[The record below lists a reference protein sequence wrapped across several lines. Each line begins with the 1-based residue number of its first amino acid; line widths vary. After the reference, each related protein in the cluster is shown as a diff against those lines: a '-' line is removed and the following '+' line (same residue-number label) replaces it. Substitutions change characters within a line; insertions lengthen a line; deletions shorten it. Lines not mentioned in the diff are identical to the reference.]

1 MHGFPDRR
9 CLPTAIALLA
19 CAFAGCDKG
28 DPGPKRTDHE
38 SAHARRYHPEVRR
51 ADVNGTPATA
61 PAGKAAVTQPSD
73 ITFTETGAVG
83 CPVLF
88 VNGESLT
95 VQEIL
100 EPILPDLAEKSRS
113 LPLAAYRS
121 YVFRTVGNQIDYA
134 ISMVVVYQEAKE
146 QFKDDKI
153 QQAFDKEADR
163 LVKDVIN
170 RRFGGVTARY
180 EAHLKALDLKLD
192 DIKARAKRQ
201 AMVSQFL
208 HDRFKPIAVEPNR
221 RELLQYYNT
230 HQEEFSTP
238 PRAQLLLIEIPLEK
252 ELGKPLSRATPAEI
266 AAGRSRA
273 RAQLVHA
280 REELTRGV
288 PFADVARKYSKG
300 IRASLGGDW
309 GEVSPGALT
318 GRMTRPAEVLFT
330 LTANQISEITDSED
344 AVFIVK
350 CGAFTPGHKSS
361 FEEAQEKII
370 DRLAE
375 QRFNQH
381 RDDYVQQLL
390 RRATVSDRQAFFE
403 AVLSAVP
410 RPASLSPSAIPQPK
424 R

>member
-9 CLPTAIALLA
+9 CLPTALALLA
-19 CAFAGCDKG
+19 CSLAGCDKG
-28 DPGPKRTDHE
+28 DPGPKRADHE
-38 SAHARRYHPEVRR
+38 AAHARRYHPEVPR

-73 ITFTETGAVG
+73 ITFAETGAVG

-100 EPILPDLAEKSRS
+100 EPILPDLAEKSHT
-113 LPLAAYRS
+113 LPLDAYRT
-121 YVFRTVGNQIDYA
+121 YVFRVVGNQIEYA
-134 ISMVVVYQEAKE
+134 VSMVVVHQQAKE
-146 QFKDDKI
+146 EFKDEKI
-153 QQAFDKEADR
+153 QEAFDKEADR

-170 RRFGGVTARY
+170 RRFGGVSARY

-208 HDRFKPIAVEPNR
+208 HDRFKPIAVEPSR
-221 RELLQYYNT
+221 RELVQYYNT
-230 HQEEFSTP
+230 HPDEFSTS
-238 PRAQLLLIEIPLEK
+238 PRAQLLLIEVPLEK

-266 AAGRSRA
+266 AAARSRA
-273 RAQLVHA
+273 RSQLVLA
-280 REELTRGV
+280 REELARGV
-288 PFADVARKYSKG
+288 PFADVARKYCKG
-300 IRASLGGDW
+300 IRAGLGGDW
-309 GEVSPGALT
+309 GEISPGAMT
-318 GRMTRPAEVLFT
+318 GRMTKPADVLFT
-330 LTANQISEITDSED
+330 LKQNQVSDITESED
-344 AVFIVK
+344 ALFIVK
-350 CGAFTPGHKSS
+350 CGASTPGHKST

-375 QRFNQH
+375 QRFNQN
-381 RDDYVQQLL
+381 RDEYVQQLL
-390 RRATVSDRQAFFE
+390 AKATISDRQSFFE

-410 RPASLSPSAIPQPK
+410 RPAALYPSAIPQPK